1 MDQQSAKTAGRERGG
16 ERVGLRLDVTSRESA
31 AVLADGTEKFGRTD
45 ILTNTAGWDKV
56 GPFVDGS
63 EADWDRVIAI
73 NLYGVLNSSKAALP
87 IMVGQG
93 YGSVVNLGSDAGP
106 VGSSGEAA
114 YSAARGGVI
123 ALHFAATRIGAVSN
137 PLIPMPRDREVG
149 YLVGLNES
157 EVRPPR
163 RPRGSTSQARRKSLT
178 RVTSAPKRAPL
189 IRATEVDPR
198 GTRVHHPTP
207 GDDMTTT
214 AAQPDSA
221 PAAQAPRPISDRAR
235 DYLNLD
241 SLFTAEEI
249 ALRDRVRE
257 FVQRRIVPNIAG
269 WYEDAVFPREITTE
283 MGDLGLLGMHL
294 KGYGC
299 AGRSAVEYGLAAME
313 LEAGDSGLRTF
324 VSVQG
329 SLVMSAIY
337 KHGSEEQKQQW
348 LPGMAAGRL
357 IGCFGLT
364 EPTAGS
370 DPGGMTTYA
379 RRDGSDWVLSGAKR
393 WIGLASIADVAVIW
407 AQTDD
412 GIRGF
417 VVPTTTPGF
426 TAFTIEPKLSMRA
439 SVQCDIA
446 LDDVRLPADAVLPNV
461 VGLKGPFACLNEA
474 RYGIIWGA
482 MGAAR
487 DSYETALRY
496 SLERLQFDQPLA
508 AYQLTQRKLVDMVLE
523 IQKGMLVALHTG
535 RMKDAGTLSPQQIS
549 FGKLNNV
556 REAIAICRESRTI
569 LGANGITLDYSPLR
583 HANNLESVR
592 TYEGTDEVHT
602 LIMGQ
607 AITGLPAFR

>member
-1 MDQQSAKTAGRERGG
+1 MTTAVEPPISISG
-16 ERVGLRLDVTSRESA
+16 
-31 AVLADGTEKFGRTD
+31 TD
-45 ILTNTAGWDKV
+45 I
-56 GPFVDGS
+56 S
-63 EADWDRVIAI
+63 
-73 NLYGVLNSSKAALP
+73 NL
-87 IMVGQG
+87 
-93 YGSVVNLGSDAGP
+93 
-106 VGSSGEAA
+106 
-114 YSAARGGVI
+114 
-123 ALHFAATRIGAVSN
+123 
-137 PLIPMPRDREVG
+137 
-149 YLVGLNES
+149 
-157 EVRPPR
+157 
-163 RPRGSTSQARRKSLT
+163 
-178 RVTSAPKRAPL
+178 
-189 IRATEVDPR
+189 
-198 GTRVHHPTP
+198 
-207 GDDMTTT
+207 
-214 AAQPDSA
+214 
-221 PAAQAPRPISDRAR
+221 AR

-241 SLFTAEEI
+241 SLFTADEL
-249 ALRDRVRE
+249 ALRNRVRE
-257 FVQRRIVPNIAG
+257 FVQRRIVPNIAR

-294 KGYGC
+294 EGYGC

-329 SLVMSAIY
+329 SLAMSAIH

-348 LPGMAAGRL
+348 LPGMAAGQQ

-379 RRDGSDWVLSGAKR
+379 RKDGSDWVLTGAKR

-407 AQTDD
+407 AQTVE

-426 TAFTIEPKLSMRA
+426 TATAIEPKLSMRA
-439 SVQCDIA
+439 SIQCDIT

-487 DSYETALRY
+487 DSYESVLRY
-496 SLERLQFDQPLA
+496 SQQRNQFDKPLA
-508 AYQLTQRKLVDMVLE
+508 GYQLTQRKLVDMVLE
-523 IQKGMLVALHTG
+523 IQKGILVALQTG
-535 RMKDAGTLSPQQIS
+535 RLKDAGKLSPQQIS

-556 REAIAICRESRTI
+556 REAIAICREARTI
-569 LGANGITLDYSPLR
+569 LGGNGITLDYSPLR

-607 AITGLPAFR
+607 AITGLAAFR